1 MQVTILQCAVGDKIQ
16 SLICGKVGG
25 EGGEPGRQQ
34 SLSHSSGLIGFCVT
48 ISAPMWSQN
57 QLACL
62 KGWESKKTVSGFYE
76 CFFLEVWLSHTLT
89 KCSVWLFPPSLGKSR
104 DGVREEI
111 RIRTSP
117 ASLRLAIVAL
127 RPECSVKM
135 TSFGP

>member
-1 MQVTILQCAVGDKIQ
+1 MVRWGE
-16 SLICGKVGG
+16 KVG
-25 EGGEPGRQQ
+25 
-34 SLSHSSGLIGFCVT
+34 SLAGAELVTLKWPDWRCVT
-48 ISAPMWSQN
+48 ISAPVWSQN

-76 CFFLEVWLSHTLT
+76 CFFLEVLLSHTLT

-111 RIRTSP
+111 RIWTSP